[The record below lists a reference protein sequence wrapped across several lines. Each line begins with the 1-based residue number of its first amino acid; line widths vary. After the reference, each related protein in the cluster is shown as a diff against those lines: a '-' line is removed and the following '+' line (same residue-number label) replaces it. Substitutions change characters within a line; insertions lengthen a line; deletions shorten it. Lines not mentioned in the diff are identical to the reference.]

1 MTSRERVKRALTFS
15 CPDKIPRDLW
25 ILPIGLSKYAKEIDA
40 ILESFP
46 MDIEMSMWPKL
57 TDYGKLTQK
66 GGSYAIGDY
75 VDEWGSTFK
84 NVQEGI
90 IGQVKDPLIKSLADV
105 NQINVPYESIEK
117 KMEIADK
124 VHTETNKFI
133 LGGSF
138 NIDTFERMQ
147 LLRGPA
153 QLYMDIIDQSLEFF
167 KLRDIVHE
175 YHLKE
180 LEAWAKTDSDGIMF
194 ADDWGSQ
201 KSLLIHPDLWRKFFK
216 PLYEEYCQII
226 HNGGKFVF
234 MHSDGYIFDIYQ
246 DLIEIGVDAI
256 NSQLF
261 CMNIEEIGKK
271 FKGKIT
277 FWGEIDRQH
286 VLISQDARDARAAVQ
301 RVKDA
306 LYDRKGG
313 IVAQCEFSAAA
324 KPKNVE
330 VVFEEWR
337 NIT

>member
-1 MTSRERVKRALTFS
+1 MTSRERVKKTLTFG
-15 CPDKIPRDLW
+15 CPDRVPRNLW
-25 ILPIGLSKYAKEIDA
+25 ILPMGLIKYEKEINT
-40 ILESFP
+40 ILENFP

-57 TDYGKLTQK
+57 TDYGKLLQE
-66 GGSYAIGDY
+66 GGPCAVGSY
-75 VDEWGSTFK
+75 VDEWGCTFE
-84 NVQEGI
+84 NLQEGI
-90 IGQVKDPLIKSLADV
+90 VGQVRDPLVKISTDVDKIKP
-105 NQINVPYESIEK
+105 PYESIEK
-117 KMEIADK
+117 KMEVADR
-124 VHTETNKFI
+124 VCTGTNKFI

-138 NIDTFERMQ
+138 NINTFERMQ
-147 LLRGPA
+147 LLRGPS
-153 QLYMDIIDQSLEFF
+153 QLYMDIMDQPPEFF

-180 LEAWAKTDSDGIMF
+180 LEAWVKTDSDGIMF
-194 ADDWGSQ
+194 ADDWGHQ
-201 KSLLIHPDLWRKFFK
+201 KSLLIHPDLWRKLFK
-216 PLYEEYCQII
+216 PLYKEYCEVI
-226 HNGGKFVF
+226 HKGGKFAF

-246 DLIEIGVDAI
+246 DLIEIEVDAI

-286 VLISQDARDARAAVQ
+286 VLVSQNVNDARTAVQ
-301 RVKDA
+301 RVRNA

-313 IVAQCEFSAAA
+313 IIAQCEFSAGTR
-324 KPKNVE
+324 PKNVE

>member
-1 MTSRERVKRALTFS
+1 MTSRERVKKTLTFG
-15 CPDKIPRDLW
+15 CPDRVPRDLW
-25 ILPIGLSKYAKEIDA
+25 ILPIGLSKYEKEINT
-40 ILESFP
+40 ILENFP

-57 TDYGKLTQK
+57 TDSRKLILE
-66 GGSYAIGDY
+66 GGPCAVGSY
-75 VDEWGSTFK
+75 VDEWGCTFK

-90 IGQVKDPLIKSLADV
+90 VGQVKDPLIKSSTDV
-105 NQINVPYESIEK
+105 DKIKPPYKSIEK
-117 KMEIADK
+117 KMEVADR
-124 VHTETNKFI
+124 VCTGTNKFI

-153 QLYMDIIDQSLEFF
+153 QLYMDVVDQPPQFF
-167 KLRDIVHE
+167 KLRDIVHQ

-180 LEAWAKTDSDGIMF
+180 LEAWANTDSDGILF
-194 ADDWGSQ
+194 VDDWGHQ
-201 KSLLIHPDLWRKFFK
+201 KSFLIRPDLWRKLFK
-216 PLYEEYCQII
+216 PLYKEYCEVI
-226 HNGGKFVF
+226 HKAGKFSF

-286 VLISQDARDARAAVQ
+286 VLISQNANDARAAVQ

-313 IVAQCEFSAAA
+313 IIAQCEFSAGTR
-324 KPKNVE
+324 PKNVE